1 MLKLDLPYPAD
12 QVDDVQV
19 YSYAEP
25 PYQDVPS
32 MLINF
37 VIDAEGALVKLRVEL
52 FST

>member
-1 MLKLDLPYPAD
+1 MLKLDLPYPAN

-37 VIDAEGALVKLRVEL
+37 IIDAEEPHICLHKQLW
-52 FST
+52 